1 METRRGPLQN
11 GAQRH
16 KRGGAQMKF
25 AKSLLIGTGSVVLAG
40 FALTLMAPKAMHAVV
55 ATLVQVANTTANPAS
70 QILTLNCQ
78 PGGIPPAP
86 APSCTQV
93 LDTGF
98 EVGTQYVVQAST
110 KLVLTSL
117 DYYPLAGTGKIG
129 IGIEDITS
137 TPLLFEAL
145 LINNQSLES
154 TMQFSSGIV
163 MGTGLHPGIIS
174 SNPDAVVYLHG
185 YLTAN

>member
-1 METRRGPLQN
+1 
-11 GAQRH
+11 
-16 KRGGAQMKF
+16 MKF
-25 AKSLLIGTGSVVLAG
+25 ANSLLIGTGSVVLAG
-40 FALTLMAPKAMHAVV
+40 FALTLLAPKAMHAVV
-55 ATLVQVANTTANPAS
+55 ATLVQVANTTANPAITQDTTKQAS

-98 EVGTQYVVQAST
+98 EAGTQYVVPAST

-163 MGTGLHPGIIS
+163 MGTGLHPGVIS
-174 SNPDAVVYLHG
+174 SNPNAVVYLHG